1 MMAETNEQTL
11 LERVEGLSG
20 GDREVDALVCAAL
33 HYPELTHNDAALRV
47 TMEAGEGGALIYYV
61 ADTKTHKGHAP
72 KITSDVSAAIALCE
86 TVLPGWEWIVE
97 KRKSTCNARVHT
109 GYDSFDTDDGEIFEA
124 SASTPALAL
133 IAAVLKARAEAL
145 KEEG

>member
-1 MMAETNEQTL
+1 MTETKEQTL
-11 LERVEGLSG
+11 LERVEVATGP
-20 GDREVDALVCAAL
+20 DREIDRDLWLAFGL
-33 HYPELTHNDAALRV
+33 YPEGVEDIGLYVDPSSGCTGGVIYSADPLTASLDAA
-47 TMEAGEGGALIYYV
+47 M
-61 ADTKTHKGHAP
+61 
-72 KITSDVSAAIALCE
+72 ALCE

-109 GYDSFDTDDGEIFEA
+109 GYDSFDDDDGEIFEA